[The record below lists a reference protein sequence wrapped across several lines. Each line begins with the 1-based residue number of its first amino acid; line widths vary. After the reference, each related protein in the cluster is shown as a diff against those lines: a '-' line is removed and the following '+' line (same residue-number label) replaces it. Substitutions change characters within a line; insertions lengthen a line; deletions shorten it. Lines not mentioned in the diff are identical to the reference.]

1 MKTIY
6 HEEFLKTAT
15 EKIKNIVALKRA
27 NKIKDATKAELD
39 LANYKV
45 AYYEQFYDSTE
56 STSNQKKIHE
66 DDLYWA
72 LMNRANIRDKCMD
85 MGIYE

>member
-1 MKTIY
+1 MNTIY
-6 HEEFLKTAT
+6 NEEFLKTST
-15 EKIKNIVALKRA
+15 EKIKNIVRLKREKKTIEA
-27 NKIKDATKAELD
+27 AKAELD

-45 AYYEQFYDSTE
+45 AYYEQFYDPNE
-56 STSNQKKIHE
+56 ATSSHKKIHE